1 MTALPKEQS
10 IRAEVRYRG
19 PGGAGRKIHL
29 LILASH
35 AAVRESIRL
44 AVKSQWEG
52 AEVHQASSLLEAKS
66 FYSRHRISV
75 LIWLPEVVRPG
86 TVFTLWAMQMAM
98 RQLRI
103 VLLVDALP
111 PALEKEIHRHG
122 EVQVVPIDI
131 TIEDL
136 SRRIRH
142 FTGQGGH
149 ERTATELAHL

>member
-1 MTALPKEQS
+1 MTALPKEHS

-19 PGGAGRKIHL
+19 PGGAGRKVHL
-29 LILASH
+29 LILAPH

-44 AVKSQWEG
+44 AVMSQWEG
-52 AEVHQASSLLEAKS
+52 AEVHQASSLQEVGF

-103 VLLVDALP
+103 VLLVDTLP
-111 PALEKEIHRHG
+111 PAMEKEVHRHG
-122 EVQVVPIDI
+122 EVQVVPVDI

-136 SRRIRH
+136 SRRLRH
-142 FTGQGGH
+142 FAGPGGH
-149 ERTATELAHL
+149 ERSATELAHI